1 MLICN
6 GIARY
11 HGAALALSAEP
22 MILCDVDKRM
32 KMNQYANVIVDISHE
47 KVDRLFQYRLPERLR
62 QTAKVGDEVLVPFG
76 KGDTKRKAYIM
87 ELTEETQWE
96 ESRIK
101 EIISI
106 NEKAVSAEA
115 RTLQLAYWMKNN
127 YGSTMITAMKTVL
140 PVKKKIRGQQY
151 RRLRCI
157 AEDEILTELA
167 SKCHPVRQA
176 ARQRLLREFL
186 SVKELPYQ
194 LVTGKMNVAPST
206 IQSLEKQGVLQVVT
220 TREYRNPILRSDR
233 RAEKPVLS
241 AEQQQAVDGILKS
254 MQETEPGVSLLHGI
268 TGSGKTEVYMEL
280 IEKNISMGKQAI
292 VLIPEITLTF
302 QTLMRF
308 YARFGDRVS
317 VLHSRL
323 SDGERYD
330 QYERARTGQLDV
342 MIGPRSALF
351 TPFMQLGLIVIDEE
365 HENSYKSEKMPKYHA
380 REVAEYIAKREHAAL
395 VLGSAT
401 PSMESYYKAVNGEYH
416 LYELKHRPQ
425 GAVLPQVYIADM
437 RKELKEGNKSFF
449 SRKLKELMLERLLR
463 GEQIMLFINRRGYAG
478 FVSCRECGFVVK
490 CPHCDVSLSQHH
502 AGGMYQ
508 KKEQKLICHYC
519 GYQTDMLT
527 KCPECGSPYIAGFR
541 AGTQRIE
548 EELKKWYPSVR
559 VLRMDADTTR
569 KKEDYEK
576 ILSSFAAHEA
586 DVLIGTQM
594 IVKGHDFPNTTL
606 VGAIAADLSLSV
618 GDYRAAERTFQLLA
632 QAAGRAGRGE
642 KKGEVVIQTY
652 QPDNYGIVNAAK
664 QDYLS
669 FYQEEILYRR
679 LAGYPPVQHML
690 AVQVFAKEEAEGM
703 ALAEK
708 IAGKISE
715 EVPERMS
722 GKIAEKISGLS
733 PECNGKEQMQ
743 LIGPVPAAVAR
754 INDIY
759 RTVLYIKH
767 GSKQFLIAC
776 KDRIEEMIKDGEQG
790 GQILQFDFDPVN
802 LF

>member
-1 MLICN
+1 
-6 GIARY
+6 
-11 HGAALALSAEP
+11 
-22 MILCDVDKRM
+22 
-32 KMNQYANVIVDISHE
+32 MNINKYANVIVDISHE
-47 KVDRLFQYRLPERLR
+47 KVDRLFQYRLPENLR
-62 QTAKVGDEVLVPFG
+62 QIAKVGDEVIVPFG
-76 KGDTKRKAYIM
+76 RGDIKRKAYIM
-87 ELTEETQWE
+87 ELTDESQWE

-101 EIISI
+101 EVISI
-106 NEKAVSAEA
+106 NEKAVSVEA
-115 RTLQLAYWMKNN
+115 RTLQLAYWMKSN

-140 PVKKKIRGQQY
+140 PVKKKIKEQQY
-151 RRLRCI
+151 RRLQCI
-157 AEDEILTELA
+157 VGDEILTELA
-167 SKCHPVRQA
+167 AKCHPCRQI
-176 ARQRLLREFL
+176 ARRRLLQEFL
-186 SVKELPYQ
+186 SVRELPYQ

-206 IQSLEKQGVLQVVT
+206 IHSLEKQGVLQVVT
-220 TREYRNPILRSDR
+220 TREYRNPSLRSDR
-233 RAEKPVLS
+233 RVKKPVLS
-241 AEQQQAVDGILKS
+241 EEQQQAVDGILKS
-254 MQETEPGVSLLHGI
+254 IQETEPGVSLLHGI

-280 IEKNISMGKQAI
+280 IEKMISMGKQTI
-292 VLIPEITLTF
+292 VLIPEIALTF

-380 REVAEYIAKREHAAL
+380 REVAEYIAKRDHAAL

-401 PSMESYYKAVNGEYH
+401 PSLESYYRAVKGEYQ

-437 RKELKEGNKSFF
+437 RKELKEGNKSLF
-449 SRKLKELMLERLLR
+449 SRKLKELMMERLLR

-478 FVSCRECGFVVK
+478 FVSCRECGYVVK

-502 AGGMYQ
+502 ANGMYQ
-508 KKEQKLICHYC
+508 KKEQKLVCHYC
-519 GYQTDMLT
+519 GYTTDMLT
-527 KCPECGSPYIAGFR
+527 ECPECGSSYIAGFR

-618 GDYRAAERTFQLLA
+618 GDYRAAERTFQLLT
-632 QAAGRAGRGE
+632 QAAGRAGRGD

-652 QPDNYGIVNAAK
+652 QPENYGIVNAAK

-690 AVQVFAKEEAEGM
+690 AVQIFAKEEVEGM
-703 ALAEK
+703 TLAEK
-708 IAGKISE
+708 IAELLSE
-715 EVPERMS
+715 SQEME
-722 GKIAEKISGLS
+722 AA
-733 PECNGKEQMQ
+733 Q

-754 INDIY
+754 INDIH
-759 RTVLYIKH
+759 RTVFYIKH
-767 GSKQFLIAC
+767 ESKQFLIAC
-776 KDRIEEMIKDGEQG
+776 KDRIEEMTKDMEQG
-790 GQILQFDFDPVN
+790 SQMLQFDFDPMN

>member
-1 MLICN
+1 
-6 GIARY
+6 
-11 HGAALALSAEP
+11 
-22 MILCDVDKRM
+22 M
-32 KMNQYANVIVDISHE
+32 KTYQYANVIIDISLE

-62 QTAKVGDEVLVPFG
+62 QTAKVGDEVIVPFG
-76 KGDTKRKAYIM
+76 IGNKERKAYIM
-87 ELTEETQWE
+87 ELTDESQWE

-101 EIISI
+101 EVISI
-106 NEKAVSAEA
+106 DEKAVSAEA
-115 RTLQLAYWMKNN
+115 KTLQLAYWMKDN
-127 YGSTMITAMKTVL
+127 YGSTMITAMRTVL
-140 PVKKKIRGQQY
+140 PVKKKIREQQY
-151 RRLRCI
+151 KSLQCM
-157 AEDEILTELA
+157 ADDEKLGELA
-167 SKCHPVRQA
+167 AKCNSRQI
-176 ARQRLLREFL
+176 ARQRLLEEFL

-194 LVTGKMNVAPST
+194 LVTGKMNVSPA
-206 IQSLEKQGVLQVVT
+206 IIRSLEKQGVLQIVT
-220 TREYRNPILRSDR
+220 TREYRNPLIRGDR
-233 RAEKPVLS
+233 RGEKPTLS
-241 AEQQQAVDGILKS
+241 AEQQQAVDGILES
-254 MQETEPGVSLLHGI
+254 MRREEPGVSLLHGI

-280 IEKNISMGKQAI
+280 IEETIAMGKQSI
-292 VLIPEITLTF
+292 VLIPEIALTF
-302 QTLMRF
+302 QMLMRF

-317 VLHSRL
+317 VLHSKL

-380 REVAEYIAKREHAAL
+380 REVAEYIAKRDQAAL

-401 PSMESYYKAVNGEYH
+401 PSLESYYKAVTGEYR
-416 LYELKHRPQ
+416 LYEMKNRPQ
-425 GAVLPQVYIADM
+425 NAVLPQVYIVDM
-437 RKELKEGNKSFF
+437 RKELKEGNKSLF

-478 FVSCRECGFVVK
+478 FVSCRECGYVVK

-502 AGGMYQ
+502 SMYRRE
-508 KKEQKLICHYC
+508 EQKLICHYC
-519 GYQTDMLT
+519 GYQTDML
-527 KCPECGSPYIAGFR
+527 KECPECGSPYIAGFR

-559 VLRMDADTTR
+559 VLRMDADTTK

-576 ILSSFAAHEA
+576 ILSAFAAQEA

-606 VGAIAADLSLSV
+606 VGAVAADLSLSV
-618 GDYRAAERTFQLLA
+618 GDYRAAERTFQLLT
-632 QAAGRAGRGE
+632 QAAGRAGRGD

-652 QPDNYGIVNAAK
+652 QPDNYSIVSAAK
-664 QDYLS
+664 QDYLG

-690 AVQVFAKEEAEGM
+690 AVQIFAKEEAEGQTM
-703 ALAEK
+703 AKRMADVVTKLLADS
-708 IAGKISE
+708 G
-715 EVPERMS
+715 ER
-722 GKIAEKISGLS
+722 
-733 PECNGKEQMQ
+733 EQTQ

-754 INDIY
+754 INDIH
-759 RTVLYIKH
+759 RIVLYIKH
-767 GSKQFLIAC
+767 ESKRFLIAC
-776 KDRIEEMIKDGEQG
+776 KDRMEEAAKDMEPGNG
-790 GQILQFDFDPVN
+790 MLQFDFDPMN

>member
-1 MLICN
+1 MN
-6 GIARY
+6 T
-11 HGAALALSAEP
+11 
-22 MILCDVDKRM
+22 
-32 KMNQYANVIVDISHE
+32 NQYANVIVDISHE
-47 KVDRLFQYRLPERLR
+47 KVDRLFQYRLPEHLR
-62 QTAKVGDEVLVPFG
+62 QTAKVGDEVIVPFG
-76 KGDTKRKAYIM
+76 QGDHKRKAYIM
-87 ELTEETQWE
+87 ELTNESQWE

-101 EIISI
+101 EVISI

-115 RTLQLAYWMKNN
+115 RMLQLAYWIKSN
-127 YGSTMITAMKTVL
+127 YGSTMIAAMKTVL
-140 PVKKKIRGQQY
+140 PVKKKIREQQY
-151 RRLRCI
+151 KRLQCI
-157 AEDEILTELA
+157 VGDEILTEMMT
-167 SKCHPVRQA
+167 KCHPVRQT
-176 ARQRLLREFL
+176 ARRRLLQEFL
-186 SVKELPYQ
+186 SVKELPCQ
-194 LVTGKMNVAPST
+194 LVTGKMNVSPST
-206 IQSLEKQGVLQVVT
+206 IRSLEKQGILQVIT
-220 TREYRNPILRSDR
+220 TWEYRNPQLRSDR
-233 RAEKPVLS
+233 KAVKPVLS
-241 AEQQQAVDGILKS
+241 VEQQQAVDGILKS
-254 MQETEPGVSLLHGI
+254 MQAADPGVSLLHGI

-292 VLIPEITLTF
+292 VLIPEIALTF

-317 VLHSRL
+317 VLHSKL

-351 TPFMQLGLIVIDEE
+351 TPFMNLGLIVIDEE

-380 REVAEYIAKREHAAL
+380 REVAEYIAKRDHAAL

-401 PSMESYYKAVNGEYH
+401 PSLESYYKAEKGEYC
-416 LYELKHRPQ
+416 LYELKNRPRN
-425 GAVLPQVYIADM
+425 AILPQVYIADM
-437 RKELKEGNKSFF
+437 RKELKEGNKSLF

-463 GEQIMLFINRRGYAG
+463 GEQTMLFINRRGYAG
-478 FVSCRECGFVVK
+478 FVSCRECGYVVK
-490 CPHCDVSLSQHH
+490 CPHCDISMSQHH
-502 AGGMYQ
+502 MNGMYRNGG
-508 KKEQKLICHYC
+508 EKLICHYC

-559 VLRMDADTTR
+559 TLRMDADTTR

-576 ILSSFAAHEA
+576 ILSAFAAHEA

-606 VGAIAADLSLSV
+606 VGAVAADLSLSV
-618 GDYRAAERTFQLLA
+618 GDYRAAERTFQLLT
-632 QAAGRAGRGE
+632 QAAGRAGRGD

-669 FYQEEILYRR
+669 FYREEILYRR
-679 LAGYPPVQHML
+679 LAGYPPVRHML
-690 AVQVFAKEEAEGM
+690 AVQIFAKEEAGGM
-703 ALAEK
+703 ELAGRIVQE
-708 IAGKISE
+708 
-715 EVPERMS
+715 
-722 GKIAEKISGLS
+722 ISGLLS
-733 PECNGKEQMQ
+733 KEREQAQ
-743 LIGPVPAAVAR
+743 LIGPTPAAVAK

-767 GSKQFLIAC
+767 ESKRFLIGC
-776 KDRIEEMIKDGEQG
+776 KDRIEEMVKNTEQESG
-790 GQILQFDFDPVN
+790 MLQFDFDPMN

>member
-1 MLICN
+1 
-6 GIARY
+6 
-11 HGAALALSAEP
+11 
-22 MILCDVDKRM
+22 
-32 KMNQYANVIVDISHE
+32 MNKYANVIVDISHE
-47 KVDRLFQYRLPERLR
+47 KLDRLFQYRLPENLR
-62 QTAKVGDEVLVPFG
+62 QTAKVGDEVIVPFG
-76 KGDTKRKAYIM
+76 MGDTKRKAYIM
-87 ELTEETQWE
+87 ELTDESQWE

-101 EIISI
+101 EVVSI

-115 RTLQLAYWMKNN
+115 RTLQLAYWMKSS
-127 YGSTMITAMKTVL
+127 YGSTMIAAMKTVL
-140 PVKKKIRGQQY
+140 PVNKKIRERQY
-151 RRLRCI
+151 RRLQCMVD
-157 AEDEILTELA
+157 DEILIELA
-167 SKCHPVRQA
+167 AKCHPCRQT
-176 ARQRLLREFL
+176 ARRNLLREFL
-186 SVKELPYQ
+186 SVRELPYQ

-206 IQSLEKQGVLQVVT
+206 IRSLEKQGVLQVIT
-220 TREYRNPILRSDR
+220 TREYRNPLLRSDR
-233 RAEKPVLS
+233 KVEKPLLS
-241 AEQQQAVDGILKS
+241 GEQQQAVDGILKS
-254 MQETEPGVSLLHGI
+254 MQEAEPGVSLLHGI

-292 VLIPEITLTF
+292 VLIPEIALTF

-317 VLHSRL
+317 VIHSRL

-330 QYERARTGQLDV
+330 QYERARTGKLDV

-351 TPFMQLGLIVIDEE
+351 APFMRLGLIVIDEE

-380 REVAEYIAKREHAAL
+380 REVAEYIAKRDHAAL

-401 PSMESYYKAVNGEYH
+401 PSLESYYRAVKGEYS
-416 LYELKHRPQ
+416 LYELKRRPQ

-437 RKELKEGNKSFF
+437 RKELKEGNKSLF
-449 SRKLKELMLERLLR
+449 SRKLKELMMERILR

-478 FVSCRECGFVVK
+478 FVSCRECGYVVK
-490 CPHCDVSLSQHH
+490 CPHCDVSLSHHH
-502 AGGMYQ
+502 ADGMYQ
-508 KKEQKLICHYC
+508 KRGQKLICHYC

-527 KCPECGSPYIAGFR
+527 ECPECGSPYIAGFR

-559 VLRMDADTTR
+559 TLRMDADTTR

-606 VGAIAADLSLSV
+606 VGAVAADLSLSV
-618 GDYRAAERTFQLLA
+618 GDYRAAERTFQLLT

-652 QPDNYGIVNAAK
+652 QPDNYGIVDAAK
-664 QDYLS
+664 QDYLG
-669 FYQEEILYRR
+669 FYREEILYRR
-679 LAGYPPVQHML
+679 LAGYPPVRHML
-690 AVQVFAKEEAEGM
+690 AVQIFAKEEAEGM
-703 ALAEK
+703 KLAEK
-708 IAGKISE
+708 IAGMISE
-715 EVPERMS
+715 L
-722 GKIAEKISGLS
+722 LS
-733 PECNGKEQMQ
+733 ESLEKEQTQ
-743 LIGPVPAAVAR
+743 IIGPAPAAVSR
-754 INDIY
+754 INDIH

-767 GSKQFLIAC
+767 ESKRFLIVC
-776 KDRIEEMIKDGEQG
+776 KDRIEEMTKDTEQG
-790 GQILQFDFDPVN
+790 SQTLQFDFDPIN

>member
-1 MLICN
+1 MCRTS
-6 GIARY
+6 GR
-11 HGAALALSAEP
+11 
-22 MILCDVDKRM
+22 MIWYDVDKV
-32 KMNQYANVIVDISHE
+32 MNRKKYANVIVDISHE
-47 KVDRLFQYRLPERLR
+47 KVDRLFQYRLPEHLG
-62 QTAKVGDEVLVPFG
+62 QTAKVGDEVIVPFG
-76 KGDTKRKAYIM
+76 KGNSKRKAYIM
-87 ELTEETQWE
+87 ELTDESQWE

-101 EIISI
+101 EIVSI
-106 NEKAVSAEA
+106 NEKAVSMEA
-115 RTLQLAYWMKNN
+115 KTLQLAYWMKNN

-140 PVKKKIRGQQY
+140 PVKKKIKEQQY
-151 RRLRCI
+151 KCLQCI
-157 AEDEILTELA
+157 VEDEILAGLIA
-167 SKCHPVRQA
+167 KCHPCRQI
-176 ARQRLLREFL
+176 ARRRLLQEFL

-194 LVTGKMNVAPST
+194 LVTGKMNVASST
-206 IQSLEKQGVLQVVT
+206 IHSLEKQGVFQIVT
-220 TREYRNPILRSDR
+220 TREYRNPSMRSDR
-233 RAEKPVLS
+233 KVEKPVLS
-241 AEQQQAVDGILKS
+241 GEQQQAVDGILKS
-254 MQETEPGVSLLHGI
+254 MEEAEPGVSLLHGI

-292 VLIPEITLTF
+292 VLIPEIALTF

-380 REVAEYIAKREHAAL
+380 REVAEYIAKRDHAAL

-401 PSMESYYKAVNGEYH
+401 PSLESYYRALKGEYR
-416 LYELKHRPQ
+416 LYELKCRPQ
-425 GAVLPQVYIADM
+425 NAVLPRVHIADM

-463 GEQIMLFINRRGYAG
+463 EEQIMLFINRRGYAG
-478 FVSCRECGFVVK
+478 FVSCRECGYVVK

-502 AGGMYQ
+502 GDGMYQ

-519 GYQTDMLT
+519 GYQTDMLME
-527 KCPECGSPYIAGFR
+527 CPECGSPYIAGFR

-618 GDYRAAERTFQLLA
+618 GDYRAAERTFQLLT
-632 QAAGRAGRGE
+632 QAAGRAGRGD

-679 LAGYPPVQHML
+679 LAGYPPAQHML
-690 AVQVFAKEEAEGM
+690 AVQIFAKEEADGM
-703 ALAEK
+703 ALAERV
-708 IAGKISE
+708 AGELSE
-715 EVPERMS
+715 LLSERR
-722 GKIAEKISGLS
+722 EKEHTQI
-733 PECNGKEQMQ
+733 
-743 LIGPVPAAVAR
+743 IGPAPAAVAR
-754 INDIY
+754 INDIH

-767 GSKQFLIAC
+767 ESKQFLIAC
-776 KDRIEEMIKDGEQG
+776 KDRIEGMTKAMEQG
-790 GQILQFDFDPVN
+790 SQMLQFDFDPMN

>member
-1 MLICN
+1 MSSTPN
-6 GIARY
+6 DD
-11 HGAALALSAEP
+11 
-22 MILCDVDKRM
+22 MDK
-32 KMNQYANVIVDISHE
+32 KTVMNQYANVIVDISHE
-47 KVDRLFQYRLPERLR
+47 KVDRLFQYRLPEDLR
-62 QTAKVGDEVLVPFG
+62 QKAKVGDEVTVPFG
-76 KGDTKRKAYIM
+76 RGDKKRKAYIM
-87 ELTEETQWE
+87 ELTDESQWE

-101 EIISI
+101 EVISI

-115 RTLQLAYWMKNN
+115 RTLQLAYWMKSN

-140 PVKKKIRGQQY
+140 PVKKKIREQQY
-151 RRLRCI
+151 KHLQCIVDDEALR
-157 AEDEILTELA
+157 ELA
-167 SKCHPVRQA
+167 SKCHPLRQI
-176 ARQRLLREFL
+176 ARRRLLQEFL

-194 LVTGKMNVAPST
+194 LVTGKMNVAPPT
-206 IQSLEKQGVLQVVT
+206 IHSLEKQGVLQIVT
-220 TREYRNPILRSDR
+220 TREYRNPRLRSDR
-233 RAEKPVLS
+233 RTKKPVLS
-241 AEQQQAVDGILKS
+241 DEQRQAVDGILKS
-254 MQETEPGVSLLHGI
+254 MRETEPGISLLHGI

-280 IEKNISMGKQAI
+280 IEQNIAMGKQAI
-292 VLIPEITLTF
+292 VLIPEIALTF

-308 YARFGDRVS
+308 YERFGDRVS

-330 QYERARTGQLDV
+330 QYERARTGQLDI

-351 TPFMQLGLIVIDEE
+351 TPFMKLGLIVIDEE
-365 HENSYKSEKMPKYHA
+365 HESSYKSEKMPKYHA
-380 REVAEYIAKREHAAL
+380 REVAEYLAERDHAAL

-401 PSMESYYKAVNGEYH
+401 PSLESYYRAVKGEYR
-416 LYELKHRPQ
+416 LYELKQRPK
-425 GAVLPQVYIADM
+425 GAVLPQVYITDM
-437 RKELKEGNKSFF
+437 RKELKEGNKSLF
-449 SRKLKELMLERLLR
+449 SRKLRELMTDRLLK
-463 GEQIMLFINRRGYAG
+463 GEQSMLFINRRGYAG
-478 FVSCRECGFVVK
+478 FVSCRECGYVVK

-502 AGGMYQ
+502 ANSMYPQ
-508 KKEQKLICHYC
+508 RGQKLVCHYC
-519 GYQTDMLT
+519 GYETDMLA
-527 KCPECGSPYIAGFR
+527 KCPECGSAYIAGFR

-576 ILSSFAAHEA
+576 ILSAFAAHEA

-618 GDYRAAERTFQLLA
+618 GDYRAAERTFQLLT

-652 QPDNYGIVNAAK
+652 QPENYGIVNAAK

-669 FYQEEILYRR
+669 FYQEEILYRS

-690 AVQVFAKEEAEGM
+690 AVQIFAKEESEGM
-703 ALAEK
+703 ALAETVAK
-708 IAGKISE
+708 LLSE
-715 EVPERMS
+715 SR
-722 GKIAEKISGLS
+722 EKEHTQI
-733 PECNGKEQMQ
+733 
-743 LIGPVPAAVAR
+743 IGPVPAAVAR

-767 GSKQFLIAC
+767 ESKQYLVAC
-776 KDRIEEMIKDGEQG
+776 KDRIEEMAKDMEQG
-790 GQILQFDFDPVN
+790 SRMIQFDFDPMN

>member
-1 MLICN
+1 
-6 GIARY
+6 
-11 HGAALALSAEP
+11 
-22 MILCDVDKRM
+22 
-32 KMNQYANVIVDISHE
+32 MNQYANVIVDISHE
-47 KVDRLFQYRLPERLR
+47 KVDRLFQYRLPEHLR
-62 QTAKVGDEVLVPFG
+62 QTAKVGDEVTVPFG
-76 KGDTKRKAYIM
+76 RGDHVRKAYIM
-87 ELTEETQWE
+87 ELTDESHFD

-101 EIISI
+101 EVISI
-106 NEKAVSAEA
+106 NDKAVGLEA
-115 RTLQLAYWMKNN
+115 KTLQLAFWMKNQ
-127 YGSTMITAMKTVL
+127 YGSTMITAMRTVL
-140 PVKKKIRGQQY
+140 PVKKKVREQQY
-151 RRLRCI
+151 KRLRCTVS
-157 AEDEILTELA
+157 DEILTEMA
-167 SKCHPVRQA
+167 DKCHPVRQI
-176 ARQRLLREFL
+176 ARRRLLLEFL
-186 SVKELPYQ
+186 SVKELPYR

-206 IQSLEKQGVLQVVT
+206 IRSLEKQGILQTVT
-220 TREYRNPILRSDR
+220 TREYRNPVLRNDR
-233 RAEKPVLS
+233 TMEKPALLE
-241 AEQQQAVDGILKS
+241 EQRQAVEGILGS
-254 MQETEPGVSLLHGI
+254 MQEAEPGVSLLHGI

-280 IEKNISMGKQAI
+280 IEKNIAMGKQAI
-292 VLIPEITLTF
+292 VLIPEIALTF

-351 TPFMQLGLIVIDEE
+351 TPFMRLGLIVIDEE

-380 REVAEYIAKREHAAL
+380 REVAEYIAKRDRAAL

-401 PSMESYYKAVNGEYH
+401 PSLESYYKAVGGEYR

-437 RKELKEGNKSFF
+437 RKELKEGNKSLF
-449 SRKLKELMLERLLR
+449 SKKLKELMLERLLR

-478 FVSCRECGFVVK
+478 FVSCRECGYVAK

-502 AGGMYQ
+502 ADGMYPKRQ
-508 KKEQKLICHYC
+508 QKLICHYC

-606 VGAIAADLSLSV
+606 VGAVAADLSLSV
-618 GDYRAAERTFQLLA
+618 GDYRAAERTFQLLT
-632 QAAGRAGRGE
+632 QAAGRAGRGD

-664 QDYLS
+664 QDYLG
-669 FYQEEILYRR
+669 FYREEILYRR

-690 AVQVFAKEEAEGM
+690 AVQVFAKEEAAGAELAGRIAKRIS
-703 ALAEK
+703 ALLSGSGEK
-708 IAGKISE
+708 
-715 EVPERMS
+715 ERT
-722 GKIAEKISGLS
+722 
-733 PECNGKEQMQ
+733 Q

-754 INDIY
+754 INDIH
-759 RTVLYIKH
+759 RTVLYMKH
-767 GSKQFLIAC
+767 ESKRFLIEC
-776 KDRIEEMIKDGEQG
+776 KDRIEEMMKDDTQEERT
-790 GQILQFDFDPVN
+790 LQFDFDPMN